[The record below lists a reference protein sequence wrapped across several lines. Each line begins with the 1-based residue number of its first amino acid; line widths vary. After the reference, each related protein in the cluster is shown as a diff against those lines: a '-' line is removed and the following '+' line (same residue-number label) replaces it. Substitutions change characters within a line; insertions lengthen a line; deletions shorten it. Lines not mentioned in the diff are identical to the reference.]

1 MPTDDKQR
9 RRYEFKKA
17 LQELS
22 DLKGRGT
29 ELISLYVP
37 PDKQISDVVQ
47 YLREEF
53 STSANIKSKSTRKN
67 VLSAIESIMS
77 RLKYYRFPPENGL
90 VFFVG
95 HVASRGDQTEMY
107 TRIVE
112 PPEPIQ
118 TFMYKC
124 DSVFHTEHLNA
135 QLEEKEL
142 YGLIVMDRK
151 EATIGLLAGTN
162 IQVISNEQ
170 SLVPSKHHQGGQS
183 SRRFERLIEIAAH
196 EYFKK
201 VGTIVN
207 DAFMPMVA
215 NLRAVFLGGPGS
227 TKNFFLEKDYL
238 RNEIKNK
245 VEDTFDIG
253 YTDESGLREL
263 VEKASGTMKDMQISK
278 EKDLMNRF
286 LVEIKKSDGSLAVY
300 GLDQIMREL
309 EGKTVDLLLVSESLD
324 KFRIVYE
331 CPSCNARKVVYQ
343 KEESEQACDN
353 DGAQMNVVEKEDLV
367 EVFYD
372 LADAGGTTLEII
384 SGDSEEG
391 KLLNKAFGGAGAVL
405 RYISSTSVSES
416 VQ

>member
-9 RRYEFKKA
+9 KRYEFKKA

-29 ELISLYVP
+29 ELISLYIP
-37 PDKQISDVVQ
+37 PEKQISDVVQ

-67 VLSAIESIMS
+67 VLGAIESIMS

-107 TRIVE
+107 TKIVE

-124 DSVFHTEHLNA
+124 DSLFHTELLSG

-142 YGLIVMDRK
+142 YGLVVMDRK
-151 EATIGLLAGTN
+151 EATVGLLSGTV
-162 IQVISNEQ
+162 IQVISNQQ

-201 VGTIVN
+201 VGNIVN
-207 DAFMPMVA
+207 DEFIPVIK
-215 NLRAVFLGGPGS
+215 NIRAVFLGGPGS
-227 TKNFFLEKDYL
+227 TKNFFLERDYL

-245 VEDTFDIG
+245 IADTFDIG

-263 VEKASGTMKDMQISK
+263 VEKASGSMKDMQISREK
-278 EKDLMNRF
+278 ELMNKF
-286 LVEIKKSDGSLAVY
+286 LIEIKKSDGSLAVY
-300 GLDQIMREL
+300 GIESIIRAL
-309 EGKTVDLLLVSESLD
+309 ENKTVELLLVSESLD
-324 KFRIVYE
+324 RYRIVYE
-331 CPSCNARKVVYQ
+331 CPSCRTRKTLYQ
-343 KEESEQACDN
+343 KDESDVVCDEDQN
-353 DGAQMNVVEKEDLV
+353 AMYVEEKEDLV
-367 EVFYD
+367 EVFYN
-372 LADAGGTTLEII
+372 LAEAAGTTVEII

-391 KLLNKAFGGAGAVL
+391 KLLSKAFGGAGGVL
-405 RYISSTSVSES
+405 RYVPSQSMTES
-416 VQ
+416 IQ

>member
-9 RRYEFKKA
+9 KKYEFKKA
-17 LQELS
+17 LQELT

-29 ELISLYVP
+29 ELISLYIP

-47 YLREEF
+47 YLREEY

-67 VLSAIESIMS
+67 VLGAIESIMS
-77 RLKYYRFPPENGL
+77 RLKYYRFPPDNGL

-124 DSVFHTEHLNA
+124 DSVFHTELLST

-151 EATIGLLAGTN
+151 EATIGLLSGTV
-162 IQVISNEQ
+162 IQLISNEQ

-207 DAFMPMVA
+207 DAFVPSIK
-215 NLRAVFLGGPGS
+215 NIRAVFLGGPGS
-227 TKNFFLEKDYL
+227 TKNFFLERDYL

-245 VEDTFDIG
+245 IDETFDIG

-263 VEKASGTMKDMQISK
+263 VEKAAGSMKDMQISREK
-278 EKDLMNRF
+278 ELMNKF
-286 LVEIKKSDGSLAVY
+286 LIEIKKSDGSLAVY
-300 GLDQIMREL
+300 GIDPIVRAL
-309 EGKTVDLLLVSESLD
+309 ENKTVELLLVSESLD
-324 KFRIVYE
+324 KYMITYE
-331 CPSCNARKVVYQ
+331 CPSCRRTKVLYA
-343 KEESEQACDN
+343 KEEQDINCEN
-353 DGAQMNVVEKEDLV
+353 DGTAMNVTGKEDLV
-367 EVFYD
+367 EVFYN
-372 LADAGGTTLEII
+372 LAEAAGTTVEII

-391 KLLNKAFGGAGAVL
+391 KLLSKAFGGAGAVL
-405 RYISSTSVSES
+405 RYLPSQSMSES
-416 VQ
+416 LQ

>member
-17 LQELS
+17 LQELT

-77 RLKYYRFPPENGL
+77 KLKYYRFPPENGL

-107 TRIVE
+107 SKIVE

-142 YGLIVMDRK
+142 YGLVVMDRK

-162 IQVISNEQ
+162 IQTIANEQ

-201 VGTIVN
+201 VGNIVN
-207 DAFMPMVA
+207 DAFMPMIQ
-215 NLRAVFLGGPGS
+215 NIRAVFIGGPGA
-227 TKNFFLEKDYL
+227 TKNFFYEKDYL

-263 VEKASGTMKDMQISK
+263 LEKASGTMKDMKISR

-286 LVEIKKSDGSLAVY
+286 LVEIKKSDGSLSAY
-300 GLDQIMREL
+300 GLEQILREL
-309 EGKTVDLLLVSESLD
+309 ENKTVDLLLVSEELNSF
-324 KFRIVYE
+324 KFTYE
-331 CPSCNARKVVYQ
+331 CPSCRIRKVVIG
-343 KEESEQACDN
+343 KDETEIKCDS
-353 DGAQMNVVEKEDLV
+353 DGASMELVSKEDIV

-372 LADAGGTTLEII
+372 LAEAGGTTLEII

-405 RYISSTSVSES
+405 RYASNASVSETL
-416 VQ
+416 Q

>member
-1 MPTDDKQR
+1 MPTDEKQR
-9 RRYEFKKA
+9 KRYEFKKA

-22 DLKGRGT
+22 DLRGRGT
-29 ELISLYVP
+29 ELISLYIP
-37 PDKQISDVVQ
+37 PEKQISDVVQ

-53 STSANIKSKSTRKN
+53 STSSNIKSKSTRKN

-77 RLKYYRFPPENGL
+77 RLKYYRFPPDNGL

-107 TRIVE
+107 TKIVE

-118 TFMYKC
+118 TFLYKC
-124 DSVFHTEHLNA
+124 DSIFHTELLSV

-151 EATIGLLAGTN
+151 EATVGLLSGTV
-162 IQVISNEQ
+162 IQVISNDQ

-201 VGTIVN
+201 IGNIVN
-207 DAFMPMVA
+207 NAFMP
-215 NLRAVFLGGPGS
+215 NIKNIRGVFLGGPGS
-227 TKNFFLEKDYL
+227 TKNFFLEKEYL

-245 VEDTFDIG
+245 IDDTFDIG

-263 VEKASGTMKDMQISK
+263 VEKASGTMKDMQISR

-286 LVEIKKSDGSLAVY
+286 LVEIKKSEGSLAIY
-300 GLDQIMREL
+300 GLAPIIKAL
-309 EGKTVDLLLVSESLD
+309 ESKTVDLLLVSESLN
-324 KFRIVYE
+324 KYRIVYE
-331 CPSCNARKVVYQ
+331 CSDCGARKTIFSQ
-343 KEESEQACDN
+343 KEEDITCDN
-353 DGAQMNVVEKEDLV
+353 DSSLMNLVEKEDLV

-372 LADAGGTTLEII
+372 LAEASGTTLEII

-391 KLLNKAFGGAGAVL
+391 KLLSKAFGGAGGVL
-405 RYISSTSVSES
+405 RYLPSQSMTES
-416 VQ
+416 FQ